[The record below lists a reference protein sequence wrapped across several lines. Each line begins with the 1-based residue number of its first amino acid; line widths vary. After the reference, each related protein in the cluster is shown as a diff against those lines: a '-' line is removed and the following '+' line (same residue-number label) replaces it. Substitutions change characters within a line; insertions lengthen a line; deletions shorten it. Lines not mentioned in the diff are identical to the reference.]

1 MLNLSF
7 IPGYLWMALVGI
19 AVGVSLCLYGMCAAK
34 NKLTVT
40 GVVVIMIALVY
51 DVIMTYQRIF

>member
-7 IPGYLWMALVGI
+7 IPAYLWVALVGI
-19 AVGVSLCLYGMCAAK
+19 AVGVSLCLYGMNAAK
-34 NKLTVT
+34 NKLTVV

-51 DVIMTYQRIF
+51 DVIMTYKSVF